1 MSDSKDWH
9 CAPRR
14 KTCQEKCI
22 HKDLCRPL
30 LVDMGTLFMKET
42 TTYSG
47 QVVARITGFSAHC
60 LQIPCIHSSGDKL
73 GELFVQKSRLPRQKE
88 RLDNSKGLKSCGSII
103 DQFIKSVSW
112 ASMLRDLEN
121 RRHDQ
126 HGVNT
131 PFLQYT
137 LFDLLHK

>member
-9 CAPRR
+9 CAPRQ

-22 HKDLCRPL
+22 HKDLCCPL

-73 GELFVQKSRLPRQKE
+73 GELFKKAGCQDKKN
-88 RLDNSKGLKSCGSII
+88 RLDNSKDLKSCGSII

-131 PFLQYT
+131 RFLQYT
-137 LFDLLHK
+137 LFDLLNE